1 MSTNLRH
8 WSVLGRTDPKHTK
21 RFKRSGGFEGTAIQP
36 IWATQRMTEHFG
48 PCGEGWGMGKPDF
61 TVVPAGDEILVYCTV
76 SLWYLEPG
84 STGDVPAEHR
94 RVVYGVGGDKA
105 VGRNKNGTFTD
116 DEAFKKAYTDA
127 LSNAMKQI
135 GVGADVHMGLFDDNK
150 YVRAMEREFAE
161 QETKPAEKPAAPPP
175 QSEIA
180 VDAEAEA
187 KAIKALFDKCQNVD
201 QLNLWADDTTMRRKK
216 LPVKWQD
223 KFTHLYQD
231 KLDNFMGKGKA
242 A

>member
-1 MSTNLRH
+1 MPENLRH
-8 WSVLGRTDPKHTK
+8 WSVLGKTDPKHTK

-36 IWATQRMTEHFG
+36 IWAAQRMTEHFG
-48 PCGEGWGMGKPDF
+48 PCGVGWVMEAPDF
-61 TVVPAGDEILVYCTV
+61 MTYPVNNEMLVYCTV
-76 SLWYLEPG
+76 SIRYRDGEAWSEP
-84 STGDVPAEHR
+84 
-94 RVVYGVGGDKA
+94 VYGVGGDKVA
-105 VGRNKNGTFTD
+105 GTNKYGPFTD

-161 QETKPAEKPAAPPP
+161 QEPKPAAPPQ
-175 QSEIA
+175 QSSLA
-180 VDAEAEA
+180 FDAKAEAQ
-187 KAIKALFDKCQNVD
+187 AIKALFDQCQNID
-201 QLNLWADDTTMRRKK
+201 QLNLWVEDTTMRRKR
-216 LPVKWQD
+216 LPVVTQD
-223 KFTHLYQD
+223 WFTKLFQD